1 VFVTQRQAWLVEK
14 KGTRMTFI
22 SIVAS
27 VMAGLV
33 VNTARADFGNSWN
46 LVLALD
52 VINTVF
58 VVFYL
63 WRILREKSGPVQPK
77 RKEL

>member
-1 VFVTQRQAWLVEK
+1 
-14 KGTRMTFI
+14 MTFT

-33 VNTARADFGNSWN
+33 VNSARADFGKSGK

-52 VINTVF
+52 VINTV
-58 VVFYL
+58 VVVLYL

-77 RKEL
+77 RRGL

>member
-1 VFVTQRQAWLVEK
+1 
-14 KGTRMTFI
+14 
-22 SIVAS
+22 
-27 VMAGLV
+27 LV

>member
-1 VFVTQRQAWLVEK
+1 
-14 KGTRMTFI
+14 MTFT

-52 VINTVF
+52 VINTVV

-63 WRILREKSGPVQPK
+63 WRILREKSGPIQPK
-77 RKEL
+77 SKGL

>member
-1 VFVTQRQAWLVEK
+1 
-14 KGTRMTFI
+14 MTFT

-33 VNTARADFGNSWN
+33 VNSARADFGKSWN

-52 VINTVF
+52 VINTV
-58 VVFYL
+58 VVVLYL
-63 WRILREKSGPVQPK
+63 WRILREKSGPGQPK
-77 RKEL
+77 RRGL